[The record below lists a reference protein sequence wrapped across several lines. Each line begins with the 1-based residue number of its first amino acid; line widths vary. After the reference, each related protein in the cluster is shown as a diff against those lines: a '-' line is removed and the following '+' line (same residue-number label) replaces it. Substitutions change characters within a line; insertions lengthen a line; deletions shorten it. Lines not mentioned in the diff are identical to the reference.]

1 MLKKLLKYDLKAV
14 SPILLA
20 AHGAVLFFTAFGR
33 VLMALLQVEPFE
45 SNLSALYSLLL
56 LFAIFALTL
65 FTTIY
70 LGMYYYRSFYTD
82 EGYLTN
88 TLPVTAN
95 RQVLSKYLCGLLWT
109 WINALVVALC
119 VFILFYRQFI
129 QVSWKDVFSNAPAS
143 LVALTILIFVVEL
156 FSSCLMVYCAVA
168 LGSLFRGHR
177 VMGCIGGYIFL
188 YLINQLL
195 GIFILFPTLIR
206 SSRNQL
212 NLDIA
217 AESAVTASQAISVLN
232 RFLLIAL
239 LVGILVSI
247 LYYVICVKILDRKLE
262 MD

>member
-143 LVALTILIFVVEL
+143 LVALTILIF
-156 FSSCLMVYCAVA
+156 AVA

-232 RFLLIAL
+232 RFLLVAL